1 MEEYMEDWAKE
12 MADRAR
18 ATESKTRAMTP
29 SAIAREKELTQRSKE
44 HAEAA
49 KLAAGI
55 APVNTAATFAAPYS
69 ALTASKYK
77 EKIKPFTEEEKAS
90 MPVKKEWSS
99 NPAQR
104 EKDKAQTTPITQQK
118 QAAPTTKP
126 ASTTQSAPIQ
136 QKQTAPVDDGWKIR
150 IKNAKASDAD
160 IKKAYEEWKA
170 GRYTPGPLTMAEF
183 KKMGLMDT
191 PSNKLEPV
199 HSQSQKDVD
208 SATKKNQ
215 MRTDSLNQFVN
226 NKGWSFDTAEDIRY
240 SLKKQGYSP
249 EEVEQYT
256 KAIQQQMFNLGKNG
270 QVTKNDL
277 KKLLSGYGINNV
289 SQLDQTA
296 KLINNSYVSLG
307 QDWSK
312 SVDGSYSPN
321 Y

>member
-1 MEEYMEDWAKE
+1 MANWAKD

-29 SAIAREKELTQRSKE
+29 SAVAREQELTQRSKE

-49 KLAAGI
+49 KKAAGVT
-55 APVNTAATFAAPYS
+55 PTTYNYNN
-69 ALTASKYK
+69 
-77 EKIKPFTEEEKAS
+77 KIKPFTEEEKAS

-104 EKDKAQTTPITQQK
+104 EKDKAQTAPVQQK
-118 QAAPTTKP
+118 QAAPAPTK
-126 ASTTQSAPIQ
+126 TAPTQ
-136 QKQTAPVDDGWKIR
+136 QKQTAPVDDGWRLR

-160 IKKAYEEWKA
+160 IRKAYEEWKA
-170 GRYTPGPLTMAEF
+170 GRYQPGPLTMAEF
-183 KKMGLMDT
+183 KKMGLIDA
-191 PSNKLEPV
+191 PSNKFEPV
-199 HSQSQKDVD
+199 RSKSQEDVD

-215 MRTDSLNQFVN
+215 AYADSLNQFIN

-296 KLINNSYVSLG
+296 KLINDSYVSLG
-307 QDWSK
+307 QDWSQ

>member
-1 MEEYMEDWAKE
+1 MANWAKD

-18 ATESKTRAMTP
+18 ATESKTRAMQP
-29 SAIAREKELTQRSKE
+29 SAVAREQELTQRSKE

-49 KLAAGI
+49 KKAAGVT
-55 APVNTAATFAAPYS
+55 PTKSNYTD
-69 ALTASKYK
+69 
-77 EKIKPFTEEEKAS
+77 KIKPFTEEEKAS

-104 EKDKAQTTPITQQK
+104 EKDKAQTAPIKTAPATQQK
-118 QAAPTTKP
+118 QAAPV
-126 ASTTQSAPIQ
+126 Q
-136 QKQTAPVDDGWKIR
+136 QKQAAPVDDGWRLR

-160 IKKAYEEWKA
+160 IRKAYEEWKA
-170 GRYTPGPLTMAEF
+170 GRYQPGPLTMAEF
-183 KKMGLMDT
+183 KKMGLMDA

-199 HSQSQKDVD
+199 QSKSQEDVD

-215 MRTDSLNQFVN
+215 AHADSLNQFVN

-249 EEVEQYT
+249 EEIEQYT

-277 KKLLSGYGINNV
+277 KKLLSSYGINNV

-307 QDWSK
+307 QDWSQ